1 MYIIVYHT
9 AKLYYMLSVHL
20 RLPSEIIL
28 KILSFLDAS
37 SLFNISFVNKRFHD
51 LANSKWV
58 HDINILNKEYYI
70 LTWTSSALWSVLY
83 ASEIEKKVWRPQ
95 VSMFEEVV
103 SSTIVEE
110 KPAGYWKKLLLKE
123 MAGYKDTMWK
133 TELKHKN
140 PHTGMPTLTEH
151 VLR

>member
-1 MYIIVYHT
+1 M
-9 AKLYYMLSVHL
+9 
-20 RLPSEIIL
+20 
-28 KILSFLDAS
+28 
-37 SLFNISFVNKRFHD
+37 
-51 LANSKWV
+51 
-58 HDINILNKEYYI
+58 
-70 LTWTSSALWSVLY
+70 LY